1 MINDQPIS
9 NPTFYQNIR
18 PMFSQYDQVMMLSSG
33 RIFDLFNYN
42 SVKSMANQIYLAIQP
57 NDDPNM
63 ANAGWSKLQQ
73 VHVMPAVGG
82 PWPPAWIV
90 TFKNWIDTGLPAGE
104 DPSPGFPPI
113 PATNLQAFIALS
125 KALTGIEN
133 FFRFNAS
140 ANPQL
145 VQKQEE
151 ALATIYYNRLLQRPV
166 ATGSN
171 DTLEAVLAAW
181 TANPEADVIAAT
193 FPICK
198 DIILIWYNT
207 TTQWDFNGKPAPS
220 GFYGTPQFNQY
231 KEGQVWKV
239 SLIHPI
245 GYAPENTPFYWQ
257 NAPTADG
264 ENSGFYFVN
273 Y

>member
-1 MINDQPIS
+1 MNNDQPIQ

-33 RIFDLFNYN
+33 RIFDLFNYQ
-42 SVKSMANQIYLAIQP
+42 SVKSKANQIYLAIQP

-73 VHVMPAVGG
+73 VHVMPEVGG
-82 PWPPAWIV
+82 PWPASWIV
-90 TFKNWIDTGLPAGE
+90 TFKNWIDTGLPAGV
-104 DPSPGFPPI
+104 DPSPAFPPI
-113 PATNLQAFIALS
+113 ADNDLQAFIALS
-125 KALTGIEN
+125 KALTGIDN
-133 FFRFNAS
+133 FFRFNIFK
-140 ANPQL
+140 PELIKQ
-145 VQKQEE
+145 QEE

-166 ATGSN
+166 ATGTN
-171 DTLEAVLAAW
+171 DTLAAVLAAW
-181 TANPEADVIAAT
+181 AANPDAAAVAKQ

-207 TTQWDFNGKPAPS
+207 NTSWDG
-220 GFYGTPQFNQY
+220 YGTPQFNQY

-257 NAPTADG
+257 NAPTDDG
-264 ENSGFYFVN
+264 QNSGFYYVN

>member
-1 MINDQPIS
+1 MINDQPIL

-63 ANAGWSKLQQ
+63 AIAGWSKLQQ
-73 VHVMPAVGG
+73 VHVMPEVGG
-82 PWPPAWIV
+82 PWPASWIV

-104 DPSPGFPPI
+104 DPSPPFAPI
-113 PATNLQAFIALS
+113 ANSDLQAFIALS
-125 KALTGIEN
+125 KALTGLDS
-133 FFRFNAS
+133 FFRFNIFK
-140 ANPQL
+140 PDIIKQ
-145 VQKQEE
+145 QEE
-151 ALATIYYNRLLQRPV
+151 SLATIYYNRLLQRPV
-166 ATGSN
+166 QTGVDDS
-171 DTLEAVLAAW
+171 LAAVLAAW
-181 TANPEADVIAAT
+181 INNPDATSIASRFT
-193 FPICK
+193 ICK
-198 DIILIWYNT
+198 DIIIIWYNT
-207 TTQWDFNGKPAPS
+207 TTSWDG
-220 GFYGTPQFNQY
+220 YGTAQFNQY

-257 NAPTADG
+257 NAPTDDG
-264 ENSGFYFVN
+264 QNSGFYYVN